1 MTSVG
6 STVSTA
12 APSVT
17 PVTRPVAPVQAPA
30 ATPSAQQ
37 ASGPEKDARSTA
49 PSPTDAGLK
58 VLGEQAGA
66 RVASIQAQQ
75 KADKQQML
83 MNHQEF
89 RQKIEEAIASLN
101 EQLERSQTNLG
112 FQIDDQTDIVM
123 ISVTNKETGK
133 LIRQIPAEAFVR
145 LSQNIESLKGV
156 LFDAAL

>member
-17 PVTRPVAPVQAPA
+17 PVTRQVAPVQAPA
-30 ATPSAQQ
+30 TAPSAQQ
-37 ASGPEKDARSTA
+37 ASGPEKDARPTA
-49 PSPTDAGLK
+49 PSPTDVGLK

-66 RVASIQAQQ
+66 RVASMQAQQ

-83 MNHQEF
+83 MSHQEF

-133 LIRQIPAEAFVR
+133 LIRQIPAEALVQ

>member
-6 STVSTA
+6 FTVSTA

-37 ASGPEKDARSTA
+37 ASGPDKDARPTA

-66 RVASIQAQQ
+66 HVASIQAQQ

>member
-30 ATPSAQQ
+30 DPSAQQ
-37 ASGPEKDARSTA
+37 ASGPERDAKPTA

-66 RVASIQAQQ
+66 RVASMQAQQ

>member
-30 ATPSAQQ
+30 EAPSAQQ
-37 ASGPEKDARSTA
+37 ASGPAKDARPTA

-66 RVASIQAQQ
+66 RVASMQAQQ

-133 LIRQIPAEAFVR
+133 LIRQIPAEAFVQ

>member
-6 STVSTA
+6 STASTA

-17 PVTRPVAPVQAPA
+17 PVTRPAAPVQAPA

-37 ASGPEKDARSTA
+37 ASGPDKDARPTA

-66 RVASIQAQQ
+66 RVASMQAQQ

>member
-6 STVSTA
+6 STASTA
-12 APSVT
+12 ALSVT
-17 PVTRPVAPVQAPA
+17 PVTRPAAPVQAPA

-37 ASGPEKDARSTA
+37 ASGPEKDARPTA

-66 RVASIQAQQ
+66 RVASMQAQQ

-133 LIRQIPAEAFVR
+133 LIRQIPAEAFVQ